1 LSLNIKKKANLI
13 SLIPISLSNIG
24 DVYLEKHKPN
34 EAKKMYLEAYQLAK
48 QIGSLE
54 FIRDAFRGLFRV
66 DSALGNHSQALQN
79 FKQYVIFRDS
89 LFNAENQKKG
99 LSMMFEYE
107 YSKKHVQDSITY
119 AKQKEIQQ
127 AKIEKQQTEI
137 KAKQTQQYMLFGG
150 LGLVFL
156 FSGFMYNRFK
166 KTQKQK
172 QIIEHQQLETESQK
186 RLLEVKNKEIHDSI
200 TYAKRIQEAIL
211 PSSSLLNEYLKN
223 GFVYFNPKDIVSGD
237 FYWLEKVGNAVFLAA
252 ADCTGH
258 GVPGAM
264 VSVVCAN
271 ALSKALLEENIT
283 ETGKLLDR
291 TRELV
296 IERFDNSNEDV
307 KDGMDISL
315 CKLEGKTVQWS
326 GANNPL
332 WVVRAHASEI
342 EEYKADKQPIGKSA
356 NQTPFSSVTLSLNSG
371 DSLYLFTDGY
381 ADQFGGEKGKKFM
394 YKPLKELLLS
404 MSTSSMD
411 SQRNQLETQFQQW
424 KGELEQVD
432 DVCVIGIRI

>member
-1 LSLNIKKKANLI
+1 
-13 SLIPISLSNIG
+13 
-24 DVYLEKHKPN
+24 
-34 EAKKMYLEAYQLAK
+34 
-48 QIGSLE
+48 
-54 FIRDAFRGLFRV
+54 
-66 DSALGNHSQALQN
+66 
-79 FKQYVIFRDS
+79 
-89 LFNAENQKKG
+89 
-99 LSMMFEYE
+99 
-107 YSKKHVQDSITY
+107 
-119 AKQKEIQQ
+119 
-127 AKIEKQQTEI
+127 
-137 KAKQTQQYMLFGG
+137 
-150 LGLVFL
+150 
-156 FSGFMYNRFK
+156 
-166 KTQKQK
+166 
-172 QIIEHQQLETESQK
+172 
-186 RLLEVKNKEIHDSI
+186 
-200 TYAKRIQEAIL
+200 
-211 PSSSLLNEYLKN
+211 
-223 GFVYFNPKDIVSGD
+223 VYFNPKDIVSGD